1 MKRVLCLYRV
11 STKQQ
16 VNAEDDIPVQRREC
30 LDFINR
36 MPDWEFIG
44 ERLEKGVSGFKVS
57 ANKRDAI
64 LEIRQMA
71 EKKQFDVLL
80 VFMFDRLGR
89 REDET
94 PFLVEWFI
102 DHGIE
107 VWSTREGQQRIDNR
121 GDKLMNYIRY
131 WMAGGESEKTSMRV
145 KAAQN
150 QMTTDGIWR
159 GGAIPYGYRAV
170 RKGRTGKKN
179 RQLFDLEIDERQ
191 AAIIREIF
199 DLSTN
204 HGYGTTRLANYL
216 NDKYPNP
223 EKVWVGVTIIRILR
237 NPIYTGRLH
246 MNDIQSEP
254 VEALRII
261 SDEAFAFAQYSIE
274 KRIPRRYQEQRKAEN
289 DEMPEEAKTKAEVY
303 GATLLSGILYCAH
316 CGHKLVGGYC
326 TKTRGGQSYRRPIYR
341 CYNGSIKAKG
351 CDGQSVYSAA
361 KIETEV
367 LNVVHQYFNGIT
379 GTIDSVWTEQAS
391 RQMKNRQSNTIRAAQ
406 AEVTKLQKQQ
416 AALRQEVLKSVTG
429 DSVFEPELLK
439 SLLDDNKH
447 ALEAAEHQLE
457 SCQQEQDNESSKLQF
472 LAQQYS
478 NIRCWAEEFDQA
490 SLDTRKMILAHLIEK
505 ITVDR
510 DYHIRISFF
519 ITQDEFIHQT
529 SQQAIEVVEAE
540 RCDYAV

>member
-191 AAIIREIF
+191 AAIVREVF

-254 VEALRII
+254 IEALRII

>member
-191 AAIIREIF
+191 AAIVREIF

-254 VEALRII
+254 IEALRII

-505 ITVDR
+505 MTVDR

-519 ITQDEFIHQT
+519 ITQDEFIHQI